1 MNGSRKR
8 GGEDIFGPIQKKPMM
23 NTSNHHFSSVENAKA
38 TNVAN
43 NETKDSIKAKSSKNY
58 NHASHVHAK
67 PMNPEQTT
75 TTSPPFHAI
84 QPYRLINC
92 FPIVEPWNANS
103 RLTGECGSAIRR
115 LQMADVTRMPVEE
128 GVDPRLMTMTRTM
141 RRATQT
147 EHVGYGR
154 PRTLQQ
160 TLARAGEEHEINRA
174 RGTTQRLPPWME
186 PDRAAIDNGGGR
198 AGN

>member
-1 MNGSRKR
+1 M
-8 GGEDIFGPIQKKPMM
+8 QKKPPAMT
-23 NTSNHHFSSVENAKA
+23 NPSNRLFSLVENATA
-38 TNVAN
+38 SNVVN
-43 NETKDSIKAKSSKNY
+43 NDTKDLSIKAKSSKNY

-67 PMNPEQTT
+67 PMNPDQTT
-75 TTSPPFHAI
+75 TTATSFHAI

-92 FPIVEPWNANS
+92 FPMVEPWNANS

-115 LQMADVTRMPVEE
+115 LQIADIARMPVEE
-128 GVDPRLMTMTRTM
+128 GVDPRLMTMTRAM
-141 RRATQT
+141 HRATQT
-147 EHVGYGR
+147 EHVGYGQ

-186 PDRAAIDNGGGR
+186 PGRAAMDNGGGR